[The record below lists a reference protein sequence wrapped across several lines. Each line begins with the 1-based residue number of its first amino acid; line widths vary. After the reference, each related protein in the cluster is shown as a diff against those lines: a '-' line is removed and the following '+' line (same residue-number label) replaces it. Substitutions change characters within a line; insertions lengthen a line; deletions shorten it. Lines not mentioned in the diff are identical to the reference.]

1 MNNFLPKSYKYKK
14 IRKKI
19 ITSKLKSNKLSILKH
34 YDFGLK
40 ILETTTLTSV
50 VLEAARR
57 SITRKLKRL
66 GKLKI
71 NTFPNVPITHKA
83 VGIRMGKGIGSIS
96 HWVSLVKKGRI
107 LFELKNTTYDLAKA
121 AFRSASYK
129 LPVKSKF
136 VYKKIKIK

>member
-1 MNNFLPKSYKYKK
+1 MNNFLPKNYKHKK
-14 IRKKI
+14 IRKRV
-19 ITSKLKSNKLSILKH
+19 TSSKLLSTKMSKLTD

-40 ILETTTLTSV
+40 ILKTTTLTSV

-71 NTFPNVPITHKA
+71 NAFPNIPITHKA
-83 VGIRMGKGIGSIS
+83 VGIRMGKGIGGIC
-96 HWVSLVKKGRI
+96 HWVCLVKKGRI

-121 AFRSASYK
+121 AFRSAAFK
-129 LPVKSKF
+129 LPIKSKF
-136 VYKKIKIK
+136 VYKKIK